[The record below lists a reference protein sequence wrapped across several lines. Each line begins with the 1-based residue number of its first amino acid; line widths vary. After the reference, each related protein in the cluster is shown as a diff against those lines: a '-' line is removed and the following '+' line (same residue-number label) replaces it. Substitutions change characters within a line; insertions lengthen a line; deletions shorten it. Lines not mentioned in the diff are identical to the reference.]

1 MQQIFG
7 YGADRAALRS
17 PCFHNI
23 KVDRRTALGARC
35 FRVINVSTGEFCRI
49 SLPHAERLGSLQPFT
64 GFAMLRWFHAL
75 MPKEE
80 RFFVLFAR
88 HSDAVLAG
96 AEALRSM
103 LEGGAA
109 VKTNYQTVMD
119 REHDADDV
127 TREVLIAVR
136 RTFITPFDRG
146 NIRDLIT
153 SMDNSIDQMQKTA
166 KSVMLFDLNEFTPQM
181 RDMADAIVK
190 CAQLVREA
198 VPLLQ
203 SISAEAGHIS
213 DLTAQISAIEG
224 RADELHDIGLHE
236 LYRSN
241 VGGSGLAFFV
251 GNEVYD
257 HLEKVVDR
265 FDDVANVMHG
275 IVIEHV

>member
-1 MQQIFG
+1 
-7 YGADRAALRS
+7 
-17 PCFHNI
+17 
-23 KVDRRTALGARC
+23 
-35 FRVINVSTGEFCRI
+35 
-49 SLPHAERLGSLQPFT
+49 
-64 GFAMLRWFHAL
+64 

-80 RFFVLFAR
+80 RFFDLFAR
-88 HSDAVLAG
+88 HSDTVLAG
-96 AEALRSM
+96 AEALRAM
-103 LEGGAA
+103 LDGGAA
-109 VKTNYQTVMD
+109 VKANCQTVMD
-119 REHDADDV
+119 REHDADNV

-166 KSVMLFDLNEFTPQM
+166 KSIILFDVEQFTPHM

-190 CAQLVREA
+190 CAKLVKEA
-198 VPLLQ
+198 IPLLQ

-213 DLTAQISAIEG
+213 DLTAQISALEG
-224 RADELHDIGLHE
+224 KADEMHDKGLHD
-236 LYRSN
+236 LYRAN
-241 VGGSGLAFFV
+241 AAGGNGLAFFV

>member
-1 MQQIFG
+1 
-7 YGADRAALRS
+7 
-17 PCFHNI
+17 
-23 KVDRRTALGARC
+23 
-35 FRVINVSTGEFCRI
+35 
-49 SLPHAERLGSLQPFT
+49 
-64 GFAMLRWFHAL
+64 MLRWFHAL

-80 RFFVLFAR
+80 RFFELFAR

-96 AEALRSM
+96 AEALRAM
-103 LEGGAA
+103 LEGGDA
-109 VKTNYQTVMD
+109 VRGNCQIVMD

-166 KSVMLFDLNEFTPQM
+166 KSIMLFDVVEFTPQM
-181 RDMADAIVK
+181 RNMADVIVK
-190 CAQLVREA
+190 CAKLVKEA

-203 SISAEAGHIS
+203 SISEEATRIS
-213 DLTAQISAIEG
+213 DLTAQISALEG
-224 RADELHDIGLHE
+224 RADDMHDGGMRE
-236 LYRSN
+236 LYQKN

-251 GNEVYD
+251 GNEIYD

>member
-1 MQQIFG
+1 
-7 YGADRAALRS
+7 
-17 PCFHNI
+17 
-23 KVDRRTALGARC
+23 
-35 FRVINVSTGEFCRI
+35 
-49 SLPHAERLGSLQPFT
+49 
-64 GFAMLRWFHAL
+64 MLRWFHAL

-80 RFFVLFAR
+80 RFFELFAR

-96 AEALRSM
+96 AEALRAM
-103 LEGGAA
+103 LEGGEA
-109 VKTNYQTVMD
+109 VRLNCQTVMD

-166 KSVMLFDLNEFTPQM
+166 KSIMLFDVVEFTPHM
-181 RDMADAIVK
+181 RNMADVIVK
-190 CAQLVREA
+190 CAKLVKEA

-203 SISAEAGHIS
+203 SISAEATRIS
-213 DLTAQISAIEG
+213 DLTAQISALEG
-224 RADELHDIGLHE
+224 RADEMHDSGMRE
-236 LYRSN
+236 LYQKN

-251 GNEVYD
+251 GNEIYD

>member
-1 MQQIFG
+1 
-7 YGADRAALRS
+7 
-17 PCFHNI
+17 
-23 KVDRRTALGARC
+23 
-35 FRVINVSTGEFCRI
+35 
-49 SLPHAERLGSLQPFT
+49 
-64 GFAMLRWFHAL
+64 MLRWFHAL

-80 RFFVLFAR
+80 RFFHLFAQ

-96 AEALRSM
+96 AQALRAM
-103 LEGGAA
+103 LDGGAA
-109 VKTNYQTVMD
+109 VKANYQTVMD

-166 KSVMLFDLNEFTPQM
+166 KSVVLFDLNEFTPQM
-181 RDMADAIVK
+181 REMADTIVK
-190 CAQLVREA
+190 CATLVREA

-203 SISAEAGHIS
+203 SISAEATHIS
-213 DLTAQISAIEG
+213 DLTAQISALEG
-224 RADELHDIGLHE
+224 RADELHDVGLRG
-236 LYRSN
+236 LYQAN